1 MKKKAWFYIAIS
13 CVGIS
18 ILSLFFSIITY
29 RGTYGVKYSFS
40 IVDLLIHT
48 EKFEDQVL
56 NQYNGPVVWDITGT
70 ITVAL
75 VVIAVFGILC
85 SIIGLFTLRAQR
97 PNTWQFILTITGLIC
112 VAVPSVVLIVCV
124 VGYGKYYHGT
134 LGFGVAPIIT
144 PIAMV
149 LCIATVIRRKNRVAE
164 ELRRELEA
172 KGLIRRAGDLQ

>member
-40 IVDLLIHT
+40 IVDLLVHT

-85 SIIGLFTLRAQR
+85 SIIGLHSGHRDR
-97 PNTWQFILTITGLIC
+97 I
-112 VAVPSVVLIVCV
+112 
-124 VGYGKYYHGT
+124 HGS
-134 LGFGVAPIIT
+134 LY
-144 PIAMV
+144 
-149 LCIATVIRRKNRVAE
+149 
-164 ELRRELEA
+164 
-172 KGLIRRAGDLQ
+172 